1 MLLDVNSEVSLN
13 PNDPEAHFRKGCL
26 LFKEEEYESALLAF
40 KKASELNPEEKK
52 YKMWI
57 RKCEAEIEDEENE
70 NKDESSERQD
80 KEETT
85 TQTENNTTT
94 TTANGTTEPLVQPAA
109 PEKKKKFRHEWFQTD
124 QWVTIDIFI
133 KNLKPEQVKVDFGN
147 SNLDV
152 NIKLDDSTD
161 FNFDI
166 ELADSIIPNE
176 CKYNILSTKLE
187 VKLKKSRVSKWK
199 TLEKIGENSVGQWDT
214 RVDKTKKNSIH
225 EYPSSKGN
233 KDWSKIG
240 NEEEKLEGLEE
251 LNKMFE
257 TIYANGTDDQRRAM
271 LKSFYE
277 SGGTVLST
285 DWNEIGKSKVE
296 VKPPEGLEVRS
307 WNEDK

>member
-1 MLLDVNSEVSLN
+1 
-13 PNDPEAHFRKGCL
+13 
-26 LFKEEEYESALLAF
+26 
-40 KKASELNPEEKK
+40 
-52 YKMWI
+52 MWI

-70 NKDESSERQD
+70 N
-80 KEETT
+80 ETT
-85 TQTENNTTT
+85 EKQVETSQTPNNTPSTTT
-94 TTANGTTEPLVQPAA
+94 TTTTVSTPAPQPA
-109 PEKKKKFRHEWFQTD
+109 PERKKFRHEWFQTD
-124 QWVTIDIFI
+124 QWVTIELYI

-147 SNLDV
+147 SSLDV

-166 ELADSIIPNE
+166 ELADSIITNE
-176 CKYNILSTKLE
+176 SSYNILSTKLE
-187 VKLKKSRVSKWK
+187 IKLKKSRVSKWK
-199 TLEKIGENSVGQWDT
+199 TLERVGENSVGQWDT
-214 RVDKTKKNSIH
+214 KVDKTKKNSIH

-257 TIYANGTDDQRRAM
+257 SIFENGSDEQRKAM

-296 VKPPEGLEVRS
+296 VKPPEGLEVRR